1 MSKKA
6 YSKSAVCWQYDS
18 YIHDNNESCSGAEQ
32 RVIIWVILDP
42 PQYSPQKEQQSRI
55 FPLVQHIEGSVKKEP

>member
-6 YSKSAVCWQYDS
+6 YSKSAVCW
-18 YIHDNNESCSGAEQ
+18 Q

-55 FPLVQHIEGSVKKEP
+55 FPLVQHIEGSVKKEPQEEG